1 MAKTPMIRQ
10 ASILGSIPNL
20 LVLALFVW
28 AGVSYFARDGMIYG
42 LAAFFALRFALRAIP
57 RDHRAGIAL
66 VRNQK
71 YSDAVPHFLRS
82 FDYFESKRWLDDY
95 RAFFMLSPS
104 NASYREMALANAG
117 FCSSQV
123 GDGANARKYYER
135 CLELFPDSMLAS
147 TSLAMLNAGGDSSDA

>member
-1 MAKTPMIRQ
+1 MIRQ
-10 ASILGSIPNL
+10 ASILSSIPNL

-123 GDGANARKYYER
+123 GDGASARKYYEQ

-147 TSLAMLNAGGDSSDA
+147 SALAMLNAGGDSSDA